1 MRSPRVQ
8 ARIAQNVWNKRQ
20 ELALA
25 HVRGITAGAKLAAKV
40 ARQVIESGWTDMEKF
55 ESEVW
60 RRIRTGKK

>member
-1 MRSPRVQ
+1 L
-8 ARIAQNVWNKRQ
+8 NKRQ
-20 ELALA
+20 ELTLA

-40 ARQVIESGWTDMEKF
+40 ARQVIDSGWTDMEKF